1 LESLFGI
8 LKDHFN
14 DHGYWTVAL
23 ALLLEN
29 AGVPVPGESILLF
42 ASFLAYSQGTMQL
55 RWIIPVAIVAAV
67 LGDNLGYWLGLRG
80 GRPLLERYQR
90 FFRISPA
97 SLAKGERTFERFGA
111 LTVFLA
117 RFIFGLRVMAGPLA
131 GVLKMPWR
139 RFLLFNALGA
149 TVWVIVISVVG
160 ALFGRHWERVMEVMG
175 EVNTG
180 ILVVAAVVVAL
191 LWWRYRFRK
200 NS

>member
-55 RWIIPVAIVAAV
+55 RWIIPIAIVAAV

-90 FFRISPA
+90 FFRISPP
-97 SLAKGERTFERFGA
+97 SLAKAERTFARFGA

-117 RFIFGLRVMAGPLA
+117 RFIFGLRVIAGPLA